1 MWVHQSVS
9 LLKQGRLTH
18 MPPKPAAGQE
28 DVDPD
33 ELMKIEIA
41 NDPWDQRLKCIT
53 EDDLTRGK
61 MPAWI
66 LRAYNIDSYYK
77 DQKTSLQSINYGCVV
92 VKSMLWPGSFNFY
105 SNGNF
110 EQIYCGDGLK
120 HDNFGVTFYPV
131 QPPAMMSDRVEKK
144 CQQEPNPTEEF
155 KKAKAELEAK

>member
-53 EDDLTRGK
+53 EDD
-61 MPAWI
+61 
-66 LRAYNIDSYYK
+66 
-77 DQKTSLQSINYGCVV
+77 
-92 VKSMLWPGSFNFY
+92 
-105 SNGNF
+105 
-110 EQIYCGDGLK
+110 
-120 HDNFGVTFYPV
+120 
-131 QPPAMMSDRVEKK
+131 
-144 CQQEPNPTEEF
+144 
-155 KKAKAELEAK
+155 